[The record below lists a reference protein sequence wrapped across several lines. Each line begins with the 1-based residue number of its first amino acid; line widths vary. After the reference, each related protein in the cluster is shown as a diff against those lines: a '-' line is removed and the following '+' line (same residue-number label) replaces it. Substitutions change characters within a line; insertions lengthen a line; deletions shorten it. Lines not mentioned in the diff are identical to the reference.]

1 MFLLKWNITLW
12 IKNNSTLL
20 RNMKHLTLLTLLFFS
35 LNITAQEDLMNL
47 LNEET
52 AADEKKKIDYTTATF
67 KSTRIINSH
76 SIENPGKGV
85 MQFIIHHRFGQ
96 INEGWRELFG
106 LDNANIRLG
115 FEYGINDWVAVG
127 FGRSSNKK
135 LYDFFA
141 KAKVLRQST
150 GRINMPLSVDVVSTV
165 GVNTEKT
172 TSENRKG
179 EMTLVRRMN
188 FAHQLLIA
196 RKFHEYFS
204 FQLMPTWVH
213 RNLVPKRTDDNDVFA
228 IGAGTAIKLTRSVRL
243 TGEYH
248 YVLSKETAN
257 QFINP
262 VSIGIDIETGGH
274 VFQLMLTNSRAVV
287 DNIVIP
293 ETSGSWRNGDI
304 HFGFNVNRVFT
315 IVDYQKRMQKKLL
328 REQQK
333 S

>member
-1 MFLLKWNITLW
+1 MFAIKYLLI
-12 IKNNSTLL
+12 
-20 RNMKHLTLLTLLFFS
+20 LLFFLYS
-35 LNITAQEDLMNL
+35 FNIVAQEDLMNL

-52 AADEKKKIDYTTATF
+52 ASEEKQKIDYTTATF

-85 MQFIIHHRFGQ
+85 MQFIIHHRFGR
-96 INEGWRELFG
+96 INSGWREFFG

-115 FEYGINDWVAVG
+115 FEYGINNWVAVG
-127 FGRSSNKK
+127 FGRSRNEK
-135 LYDFFA
+135 LYDLFA

-150 GRINMPLSVDVVSTV
+150 GRINMPLSVDIVSTV
-165 GVNTEKT
+165 GINTLKAIPGR
-172 TSENRKG
+172 EN
-179 EMTLVRRMN
+179 EMNLVRRMS

-257 QFINP
+257 QFYNP

-274 VFQLMLTNSRAVV
+274 VFQLMLTNSIDMV
-287 DNIVIP
+287 DNLIVP
-293 ETSGSWRNGDI
+293 KTAGTWRNGDI

-315 IVDYQKRMQKKLL
+315 IVDYQKRQQKKLL
-328 REQQK
+328 KKQQG
-333 S
+333 